1 MEFVD
6 FITKKASQCGW
17 KISKIF
23 SDSMVMLTFSTEMD
37 DENVYIKPCGKNSDG
52 NTILEFSSAGIPLPD
67 NIADSALMAIT
78 LLERNGEMIFGHWGI
93 ETIGDQKCFTVF
105 STLVANT
112 MDNDEFAAAVKAIV
126 NERVRIAKVLQKHAV
141 SF

>member
-1 MEFVD
+1 MEFVE

-23 SDSMVMLTFSTEMD
+23 SDSMVKLTFGTELD
-37 DENVYIKPCGKNSDG
+37 DEDVFIKPCGKNSDG
-52 NTILEFSSAGIPLPD
+52 NTILEFSSVGTPLPD
-67 NIADSALMAIT
+67 NIADSALMAIK

-93 ETIGDQKCFTVF
+93 ESIGDQKCFTVF
-105 STLVANT
+105 ATLVANT

-126 NERVRIAKVLQKHAV
+126 NERVRISKIVQKNIL